1 MTLYNY
7 DNSIS
12 NDGEYIMPISQT
24 LKKTLNDSEI
34 EVVNLK
40 EQIDRVSGVAS
51 QINAVTRQ
59 TNLLALNATIEAAR
73 AGESG
78 KGFAVVAG
86 EVKLLA
92 EQTKEATEEIAE
104 ILRTLNLH
112 ANALEVN
119 VGSLS
124 RELQDEDLHHSMS
137 GGDEE
142 FEDFYVEPAEM
153 SIEHDGSHLS
163 EVSSVAVNLES
174 DTCESGIL
182 EDDYVKDDKN
192 SLGLSNDH
200 LLLIEES
207 FVLVDGISEQ
217 AADLFYQKLFEIEP
231 SLRSLFPENISEQKK
246 KLMAALRT
254 LVNSLRAPDKI
265 LPILDSMGARHK
277 NYGVLDEHYVYVAE
291 ALMWT
296 LEQGL
301 GPALTDEVR
310 QAWTDLYSIV
320 AARMIEAA

>member
-1 MTLYNY
+1 
-7 DNSIS
+7 
-12 NDGEYIMPISQT
+12 MPLSPA
-24 LKKTLNDSEI
+24 LRKTLNDSET
-34 EVVNLK
+34 EVVQLK

-119 VGSLS
+119 VGCLS
-124 RELQDEDLHHSMS
+124 RELQSEDDQEVLSY
-137 GGDEE
+137 G
-142 FEDFYVEPAEM
+142 AEM
-153 SIEHDGSHLS
+153 SFEPGIEADVL
-163 EVSSVAVNLES
+163 VSGESVDDLLGADEP
-174 DTCESGIL
+174 
-182 EDDYVKDDKN
+182 EDVGG
-192 SLGLSNDH
+192 SLGLTGDQ
-200 LLLIEES
+200 LVLIEES
-207 FVLVDGISEQ
+207 FALVEEISEQ

-231 SLRSLFPENISEQKK
+231 SLQSLFPEDLSEQKK
-246 KLMAALRT
+246 KLMAALRV
-254 LVNSLRAPDKI
+254 LVNSLRAPEKV
-265 LPILDSMGARHK
+265 LPIVDALGARHK
-277 NYGVLDEHYVYVAE
+277 NYGVVDEHYVYVAE

-296 LEQGL
+296 FEQGL
-301 GPALTDEVR
+301 GSALTDDVR
-310 QAWTDLYSIV
+310 HAWTELYSIV
-320 AARMIEAA
+320 AARMIEAEADAGA